1 MGRGRTTTGM
11 VTACLISSLITD
23 WESSEN
29 NALSD
34 DKLTLEM
41 YDAIDGP
48 SEEEVYL
55 AGE

>member
-1 MGRGRTTTGM
+1 MI
-11 VTACLISSLITD
+11 TACLISSSMTD

-29 NALSD
+29 DPLSD
-34 DKLTLEM
+34 DDEHMLEM

>member
-1 MGRGRTTTGM
+1 M
-11 VTACLISSLITD
+11 VTACLISSSITD
-23 WESSEN
+23 WESIEN
-29 NALSD
+29 DGSSD
-34 DKLTLEM
+34 DELTLEM

>member
-1 MGRGRTTTGM
+1 M
-11 VTACLISSLITD
+11 D
-23 WESSEN
+23 WESIEN

-34 DKLTLEM
+34 DELTLEM

>member
-11 VTACLISSLITD
+11 VTACLISSTTNWKSIED
-23 WESSEN
+23 N
-29 NALSD
+29 PLSD
-34 DKLTLEM
+34 DELTLEI